1 MSTGKDMIV
10 IGVTKQRETKL
21 REGMR
26 EVKMQRKE
34 IALIIEKLLIKIRKE
49 IKVSRNIRAEVIRLM
64 ARFMKSLI
72 VSVEV
77 AVVAFA
83 LAPEAMVMQAILNT
97 I

>member
-21 REGMR
+21 REGMT

-49 IKVSRNIRAEVIRLM
+49 IKVSRNIRAEVIRQM

-72 VSVEV
+72 VSVEA

-83 LAPEAMVMQAILNT
+83 LVPEATVMQAILNT

>member
-1 MSTGKDMIV
+1 MSTEKDMIV

-64 ARFMKSLI
+64 AGFMKSLI

-83 LAPEAMVMQAILNT
+83 LVPEAMVMQAILNT

>member
-21 REGMR
+21 REGMT

-49 IKVSRNIRAEVIRLM
+49 IKVSRNIRVEVIRQM

-83 LAPEAMVMQAILNT
+83 LVPEATVMQAILNT
-97 I
+97 L

>member
-21 REGMR
+21 REEMT

-49 IKVSRNIRAEVIRLM
+49 IKVSRNIRAEVIRQM

-83 LAPEAMVMQAILNT
+83 LVPEATVMQAILNT
-97 I
+97 L

>member
-21 REGMR
+21 REGMT

-34 IALIIEKLLIKIRKE
+34 KALIIEKPLIKIRKE
-49 IKVSRNIRAEVIRLM
+49 IKVSRNIRVEVIRQM

-83 LAPEAMVMQAILNT
+83 LVPEATVMQAILNT
-97 I
+97 L

>member
-1 MSTGKDMIV
+1 MSTEKDMIV

-21 REGMR
+21 REGMT

-34 IALIIEKLLIKIRKE
+34 IALIIEKPLIKIRKE
-49 IKVSRNIRAEVIRLM
+49 IKVSRNIRVEVIRQM

-83 LAPEAMVMQAILNT
+83 LVPEATVMQAILNT
-97 I
+97 L

>member
-21 REGMR
+21 REGMT

-83 LAPEAMVMQAILNT
+83 LVPEATVMQAILNT
-97 I
+97 L

>member
-21 REGMR
+21 REEMT
-26 EVKMQRKE
+26 EVKIQRKE
-34 IALIIEKLLIKIRKE
+34 ITLIIEKPLIKIRKE
-49 IKVSRNIRAEVIRLM
+49 IKVSRNIRVEVIRLM

-83 LAPEAMVMQAILNT
+83 LVPEATVTQAILNT

>member
-21 REGMR
+21 REGMT

-49 IKVSRNIRAEVIRLM
+49 IKVSRNIRAEVIRQM

-72 VSVEV
+72 VSVEA

-83 LAPEAMVMQAILNT
+83 LVPEATVMQAILNT
-97 I
+97 L

>member
-1 MSTGKDMIV
+1 MIV

-21 REGMR
+21 REEMT
-26 EVKMQRKE
+26 EVKIQRKE
-34 IALIIEKLLIKIRKE
+34 ITLIIEKPLIKIRKE
-49 IKVSRNIRAEVIRLM
+49 IKVSRNIRVEVIRLM

-83 LAPEAMVMQAILNT
+83 LAPEAMVTQAILNT

>member
-21 REGMR
+21 REEMT

-49 IKVSRNIRAEVIRLM
+49 IKVSRNIRVEVIRQM

-72 VSVEV
+72 VSVEA

-83 LAPEAMVMQAILNT
+83 LVPEATVMQAILNT
-97 I
+97 L